1 MQIVTLVNRDIGR
14 AVRAAA
20 DRTTS
25 PYFAAA
31 LLTRHLAP
39 LHSRLQLLAVR
50 RPLLWSDLAEHLGV
64 PADFTAVTAEVDRR
78 ATALLTRRLDADTRA
93 PAGHHNRICSP

>member
-1 MQIVTLVNRDIGR
+1 MQIVTLVNRDTGR

-20 DRTTS
+20 DRTSS

-39 LHSRLQLLAVR
+39 LHSRLQLLAER

-64 PADFTAVTAEVDRR
+64 PADITAVTAEVDRR
-78 ATALLTRRLDADTRA
+78 AAALLTRRLEADARA
-93 PAGHHNRICSP
+93 AGHHNRICSP